1 VCGSNSDI
9 IEQFVECCNEGGK
22 QTSESGM
29 GGGHEGSSV
38 CGPFKGLGRSWEG
51 EEGGDGSGSGGD
63 CVGEAVQQQQQ
74 QKQQQQQQHE
84 RQQRLQEVVN
94 VKGGDTCVD
103 GDLREKEVGG
113 AAKKPRLL
121 QVPNDE
127 GCDDEQPLPFEV
139 QFIPTPKE
147 GQPGS
152 VDGIDQGLSYVHGQG
167 GKMELHSDDGGD
179 GGGGGGGGGGGDS
192 GGLNGRGNSCAA
204 ECLDQV
210 RLLLQPLPPPSPPG
224 ELANTLA
231 HTLSAAL
238 PLQQARSAHS
248 SSSSS
253 RPAVHTAAAAG
264 LQCTQQ
270 QQQQQQQQAR
280 SAHSSSSS
288 RSSRSVHAQQQ
299 VQSGAGVSSLSTAL
313 PLQPVCHGGG
323 EGGGC
328 SGVSDGTA
336 MLASFVPDSFGGGSA
351 GGGSVVE
358 ESAGT
363 GNFSQDGLVE
373 DCAGE

>member
-1 VCGSNSDI
+1 
-9 IEQFVECCNEGGK
+9 
-22 QTSESGM
+22 M

-248 SSSSS
+248 SSSS
-253 RPAVHTAAAAG
+253 
-264 LQCTQQ
+264 
-270 QQQQQQQQAR
+270 
-280 SAHSSSSS
+280 